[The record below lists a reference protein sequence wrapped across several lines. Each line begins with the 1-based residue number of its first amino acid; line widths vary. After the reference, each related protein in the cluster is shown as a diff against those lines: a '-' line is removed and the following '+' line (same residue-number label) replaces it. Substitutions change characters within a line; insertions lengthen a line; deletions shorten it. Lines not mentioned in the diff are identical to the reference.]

1 MEGRQHRRSA
11 GRLLRPSETAFLHQN
26 EGKYKNGEIV
36 WLRFVLT
43 DLVLQGLS
51 VLSVSSWQ
59 FEMLTGWLDESMGT
73 VNLLVTGSW
82 ICVNWFYPPLLFLK
96 IIYVLLAKDALSL
109 QYLRALFW
117 KNTHFRNPM
126 YYEIIHYV
134 KTGLSIM

>member
-1 MEGRQHRRSA
+1 M
-11 GRLLRPSETAFLHQN
+11 
-26 EGKYKNGEIV
+26 

-51 VLSVSSWQ
+51 VLSVSSRQ

-82 ICVNWFYPPLLFLK
+82 ICVNCFYPLLLFLK

-109 QYLRALFW
+109 QYLGALFW

-126 YYEIIHYV
+126 YYAIIHYV